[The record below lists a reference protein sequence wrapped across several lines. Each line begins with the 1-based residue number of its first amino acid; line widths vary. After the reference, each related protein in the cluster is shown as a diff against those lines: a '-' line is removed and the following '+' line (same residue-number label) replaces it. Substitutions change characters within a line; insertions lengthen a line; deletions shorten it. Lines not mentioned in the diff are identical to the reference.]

1 MKNKLIVIICF
12 IILSNNSKAQTF
24 EYYYNI
30 ADSLLTSEK
39 FDSAIYYYD
48 SALKKD
54 PSNLNS
60 QFNRGLCYLYLEK
73 YKSAINDFESYIKT
87 NKNDPDAYSFRAE
100 CKRELG
106 DSTGSL
112 KDYDSAVILSPNDPK
127 LRIERGKFRSIMS
140 LGDLS
145 NEDFDY
151 SIKLDSTQYYPYYLK
166 ALNLFWADNYNSS
179 ILYFSKA
186 INLNPTFANS
196 YFYCAQ
202 VRLAMKEED
211 NAIKLLNKAIELLPK
226 NPEYYLSRG
235 KVYLFNESEY
245 DDNLAYEDLSKAAE
259 LGSKEAEDLIDEY
272 FTDDEENN

>member
-1 MKNKLIVIICF
+1 M
-12 IILSNNSKAQTF
+12 
-24 EYYYNI
+24 
-30 ADSLLTSEK
+30 TSEK

-48 SALKKD
+48 SALKQD

-60 QFNRGLCYLYLEK
+60 QFNRGLCYLYFEK
-73 YKSAINDFESYIKT
+73 YKSAINDFENYIKT
-87 NKNDPDAYSFRAE
+87 NKNDPNAYSFRAE

-112 KDYDSAVILSPNDPK
+112 KDYDTAVLLSPNDPK

-140 LGDLS
+140 LSDLS
-145 NEDFDY
+145 NEDFDF
-151 SIKLDSTQYYPYYLK
+151 SIKLDSTQYYPNYLK
-166 ALNLFWADNYNSS
+166 ALNLFWADDYNTS

-186 INLNPTFANS
+186 IKLNPTFANN

-211 NAIKLLNKAIELLPK
+211 NAIKLLNIAIELSPK
-226 NPEYYLSRG
+226 DPEYYLSRG

-245 DDNLAYEDLSKAAE
+245 DDNLAYEDLSKASE
-259 LGSKEAEDLIDEY
+259 LGSKEAQDLIDEY
-272 FTDDEENN
+272 FTDDDDN